1 MRLLNI
7 KLSESKYVFDLLSIQ
22 LFMGIANSF
31 INIVSFTFFI
41 HHFSV
46 SSISYAYLVIACVLL
61 LLNLGYEKLE
71 KKLSPLHLLRA
82 VIVISAIVLLFL
94 WTGLLMWDKNT
105 MIFLLLVWGT
115 LFYMLTGYAYWGI
128 ASLLFNIRESKR
140 VFAIVGSGDIPAKL
154 IGYVSAPLLIPIMG
168 LENLLLLSVISLGVG
183 FVLLTRLI
191 HKKRWEG
198 IGRKLHSVNHHSH
211 PHAHK
216 PSGALFSFFFKHKLI
231 FTISVLSLLS
241 YNVFN
246 LIDYTFVT
254 QIKARVQ
261 DLSILATYIAI
272 FFAAGRLVTL
282 IFKLIFSSRVIERMG
297 IIYCL
302 LITPIALAIFCV
314 LFELFFDG
322 GNYTLYIFG
331 LMAMFTEV
339 LRSAMQEPVFFILF
353 QPLNEHQRLKGHII
367 AKGYMLAPSLF
378 IVGASLLIAQ
388 EIGFQVTIGFTVFA
402 LIFNLAIWVAIIFYI
417 KKAYAKAL
425 HSSIARGVF
434 SGEGFDIYD
443 EAAIEILLKKL
454 HAGSTAET
462 LYALKLLESGNYS
475 QINEL
480 LQKQLQ
486 SANAEVKLYALD
498 RLEERGALTMVMLE
512 DLVNVESDDT
522 VKEKAIT
529 ALCKLDTKFLEQI
542 SKNLAALD
550 DSVRKQIIIIL
561 LGHREFNFLHVGSNE
576 IKVLMHSPQAKDREL
591 ALEIIGSISNME
603 FTQAI
608 ELLMADEDSSVK
620 RNAMITACKL
630 QNKTLLPFVLDRL
643 KNGSEK
649 FLALQA
655 LFQYGDKLFEDIVSL
670 PAENTVSIKPELIKI
685 AAKIKG
691 AASTQY
697 LLSLAQ
703 EKEVDLADRIIDVLW
718 LKGYKAEGAEYTQRF
733 EALLDLY
740 LKRGAEKVVCHA
752 TVPHCKDHDLIKNAI
767 ANEIWYDLTTC
778 LKLCAILHAHKEISR
793 VIELAENRDRHKLF
807 NAMEMLEMFLP
818 KKTARAINNV
828 FDYLL
833 EPVVKKQVAEQN
845 TEAFMRHVIITEGKS
860 YNHWTKALCMFSSL
874 HNKQYALIKELGRVH
889 YNDENSI
896 LTETRTYVVNSAQQP
911 LYVNH

>member
-1 MRLLNI
+1 MRILNI
-7 KLSESKYVFDLLSIQ
+7 KLSESTFVFDLLSIQ

-71 KKLSPLHLLRA
+71 KKLSPIHLLRA
-82 VIVISAIVLLFL
+82 VIVISAIVLLFF
-94 WTGLLMWDKNT
+94 WTGLMVWDKNT

-115 LFYMLTGYAYWGI
+115 LFYMLTGYAYWGLV
-128 ASLLFNIRESKR
+128 SLLFNIRESKR
-140 VFAIVGSGDIPAKL
+140 VFAIIGSGDIPAKL
-154 IGYVSAPLLIPIMG
+154 IGYVSAPLLIPIIG
-168 LENLLLLSVISLGVG
+168 LDNLLLLSVVSLGIG

-191 HKKRWEG
+191 HKKRWEK
-198 IGRKLHSVNHHSH
+198 IRQRTHSVQHHQHSH
-211 PHAHK
+211 VQGNSNSP
-216 PSGALFSFFFKHKLI
+216 FSFFIKHKLI
-231 FTISVLSLLS
+231 FTISLLSLLS

-261 DLSILATYIAI
+261 DLSVLATYIAI

-302 LITPIALAIFCV
+302 LITPIALAVFCV

-353 QPLNEHQRLKGHII
+353 QPLNEHHRLKGHII

-388 EIGFQVTIGFTVFA
+388 QIGFQVTIGFTIVA
-402 LIFNLAIWVAIIFYI
+402 LLINLAIWVAVIFYI
-417 KKAYAKAL
+417 KTAYAKAL

-434 SGEGFDIYD
+434 SGEGFNIYD
-443 EAAIEILLKKL
+443 GAAIEILLKKL
-454 HAGSTAET
+454 DTGSTAET
-462 LYALKLLESGNYS
+462 LYALKLLESADFK
-475 QINEL
+475 QINAL
-480 LQKQLQ
+480 LEKQLVLN
-486 SANAEVKLYALD
+486 NAELKLYALE

-512 DLVNVESDDT
+512 ELVNIETNDN

-529 ALCKLDTKFLEQI
+529 ALCKLDAKFLEQI

-550 DSVRKQIIIIL
+550 DNVRKQIIIIL
-561 LGHREFNFLHVGSNE
+561 LGHKEFNFLHIGSNE
-576 IKVLMHSPQAKDREL
+576 IKLLMHSPQAKDREL
-591 ALEIIGSISNME
+591 ALEIIGSTSNME
-603 FTQAI
+603 FTHAI
-608 ELLMADEDSSVK
+608 ETLMADDDSSVK

-630 QNKTLLPFVLDRL
+630 QNKTLLPFILERL
-643 KNGSEK
+643 QNGSEK
-649 FLALQA
+649 FLALQG
-655 LFQYGDKLFEDIVSL
+655 LFQYGDKLFEDILLL
-670 PAENTVSIKPELIKI
+670 PTDKMILIKPELIKI
-685 AAKIKG
+685 AAKVKG
-691 AASTQY
+691 PASIHY
-697 LLSLAQ
+697 LLTLAQ
-703 EKEVDLADRIIDVLW
+703 QDELEQTDRIIDVLW
-718 LKGYKAEGAEYTQRF
+718 LKSFKAETAEYVQRF
-733 EALLDLY
+733 EYLLQLY
-740 LKRGAEKVVCHA
+740 LKRGSEKIVCHA
-752 TVPHCKDHDLIKNAI
+752 SVPICKDHELIKRSI
-767 ANEIWYDLTTC
+767 ANEIWYDLSTC
-778 LKLCAILHAHKEISR
+778 LKLCAILHSHKEILR

-807 NAMEMLEMFLP
+807 NAMEMLEMVLP
-818 KKTARAINNV
+818 KKTARAINDV

-833 EPVVKKQVAEQN
+833 DPVAKKRAAVKD
-845 TEAFMRHVIITEGKS
+845 TEAFMRHVIVTEAQS
-860 YNHWTKALCMFSSL
+860 FNHWTKALCMYSSL
-874 HNKQYALIKELGRVH
+874 HNKQYAFINELSNLHSR
-889 YNDENSI
+889 NENSI